1 MPNPRTEYCREAEVD
16 IIREDTVMDQQIDM
30 VFQENENVSDAEIAK
45 KCAEIIHE
53 LALENGWELTEYFV
67 DMTLS
72 SLTSE

>member
-1 MPNPRTEYCREAEVD
+1 MPNPRTEYCRETEAET
-16 IIREDTVMDQQIDM
+16 IREDTVIDQPKDM
-30 VFQENENVSDAEIAK
+30 VFQENKNISDAEIAK

-53 LALENGWELTEYFV
+53 LALKNDWQLTEYFV